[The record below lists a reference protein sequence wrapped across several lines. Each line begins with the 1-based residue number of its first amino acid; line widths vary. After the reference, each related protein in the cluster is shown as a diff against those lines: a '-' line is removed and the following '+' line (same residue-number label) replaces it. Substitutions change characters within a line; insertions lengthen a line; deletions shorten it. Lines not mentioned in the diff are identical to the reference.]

1 MILRF
6 FLYRRISYCSCWWV
20 SRASFN
26 AAMVFLSVNSPY
38 IKLNRQDFCITC
50 KKLQLGLYGTRVN
63 AVINDTAI
71 LYFMMFEIVIN
82 HTVQEIIFLLVII
95 CCSTTATFLSELD
108 TIGKNLQVCLVI
120 IMNLILPQLD
130 WILMSCKKLRYSKR
144 WDSQQF
150 EHWPEESCYRLKI
163 IEIEELIIL

>member
-50 KKLQLGLYGTRVN
+50 KKLQLVLYGTTLN
-63 AVINDTAI
+63 GVINDTAI
-71 LYFMMFEIVIN
+71 SYFMMFEIVMY
-82 HTVQEIIFLLVII
+82 HTVWKIIFSLAII

-108 TIGKNLQVCLVI
+108 TIGKNLKVCKVI
-120 IMNLILPQLD
+120 IMF
-130 WILMSCKKLRYSKR
+130 
-144 WDSQQF
+144 QF
-150 EHWPEESCYRLKI
+150 RCLGQY
-163 IEIEELIIL
+163 